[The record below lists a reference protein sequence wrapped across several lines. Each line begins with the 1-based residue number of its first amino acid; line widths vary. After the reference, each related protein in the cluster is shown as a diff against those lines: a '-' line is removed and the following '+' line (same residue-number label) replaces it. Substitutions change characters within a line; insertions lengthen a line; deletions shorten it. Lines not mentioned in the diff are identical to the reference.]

1 MQKLLDMKK
10 MDLEFYFLMMGPTT
24 KENGRII
31 WDMEKVSMSTTKD
44 NFMKDSGRKMSL
56 QVKEYLNQLILKYIT
71 KDNGFKE
78 WKMGKVFNSI
88 MMDHL
93 IVASF

>member
-1 MQKLLDMKK
+1 
-10 MDLEFYFLMMGPTT
+10 
-24 KENGRII
+24 
-31 WDMEKVSMSTTKD
+31 MSTTKD

-78 WKMGKVFNSI
+78 
-88 MMDHL
+88 
-93 IVASF
+93 